1 MSLRARIFVVVSLVV
16 LLVLGISIFLIISA
30 KQKAAQEQ
38 IAQNPTTTT
47 GSVVEKDNFNSAQLG
62 QGATTVT
69 PGMPVKKLTSVEVE
83 QNGVEQLAKIF
94 AERYGTYST
103 DSNFQN
109 IKDVQDLVTPS
120 LWSKLKAKITTG
132 PAANFVGATAKVI
145 TSNLSDWDG
154 ASATVQMQATV
165 VKEQNG
171 VSTTLHQ
178 NVTVSM
184 VKNGSSWLV
193 SDFVW
198 K

>member
-1 MSLRARIFVVVSLVV
+1 MSLRARIFVVVSLIV

-30 KQKAAQEQ
+30 KNKAAQEQ
-38 IAQNPTTTT
+38 VQNTPTTTENI
-47 GSVVEKDNFNSAQLG
+47 VEKNNFDSAQLG

-109 IKDVQDLVTPS
+109 IKDVQDLVTPA
-120 LWSKLKAKITTG
+120 LWTKLKAKITTG

-145 TSNLSDWDG
+145 TSDLSDWDG

-178 NVTVSM
+178 NVVVSM
-184 VKNGSSWLV
+184 VKSGSSWLV
-193 SDFVW
+193 NDFTW

>member
-1 MSLRARIFVVVSLVV
+1 MSLRARIFVVVSLIV

-30 KQKAAQEQ
+30 KNKAAQEQ
-38 IAQNPTTTT
+38 VQNTPTTTENI
-47 GSVVEKDNFNSAQLG
+47 VEKNNFDSAQLG

-120 LWSKLKAKITTG
+120 LWTKLKAKITTG

-145 TSNLSDWDG
+145 TSDLSDWDG

-178 NVTVSM
+178 NVVVSM
-184 VKNGSSWLV
+184 VKSGSSWLV
-193 SDFVW
+193 NDFTW